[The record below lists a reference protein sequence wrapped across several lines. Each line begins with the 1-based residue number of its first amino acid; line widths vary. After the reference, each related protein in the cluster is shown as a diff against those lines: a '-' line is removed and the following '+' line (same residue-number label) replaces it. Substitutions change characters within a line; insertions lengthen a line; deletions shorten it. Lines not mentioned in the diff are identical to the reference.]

1 MAEHALRYGRFA
13 SALNTY
19 GYVVWA
25 HDQRGHGQNPTPPVG
40 LGHFADRDGWR
51 ALVNDAASVSK
62 QIGEAYPRIP
72 LFLFGHSMGS
82 FAAQS
87 LMAANGEDY
96 RGVVLAGSDGPRGA
110 SEAAIRALARL
121 QCIVLGGRA
130 PGMWL
135 DSLVFGAYN
144 RQFRPNRTRFDWL
157 SRDDMEVDKY
167 VADKLCGFPLS
178 AQSWSDFLIGKAQ
191 LVTNEHV
198 DRIPKSLP
206 IFIIGGYS
214 DPVGANA
221 AGLEKLRRLYE
232 GRGLMCV
239 QHRFYGNAR
248 HELLTEI
255 NREEVTQDIIQWL
268 DTTSR

>member
-1 MAEHALRYGRFA
+1 MGNQSVQHSGSQCEIHRRRQRSGLPPSDEEALRSPASLGLVGSLLLPLYPLRNWAEHAGTGF
-13 SALNTY
+13 LN
-19 GYVVWA
+19 GIRKLDLCVMA
-25 HDQRGHGQNPTPPVG
+25 G
-40 LGHFADRDGWR
+40 
-51 ALVNDAASVSK
+51 DAK
-62 QIGEAYPRIP
+62 
-72 LFLFGHSMGS
+72 
-82 FAAQS
+82 
-87 LMAANGEDY
+87 
-96 RGVVLAGSDGPRGA
+96 
-110 SEAAIRALARL
+110 RL
-121 QCIVLGGRA
+121 
-130 PGMWL
+130 P
-135 DSLVFGAYN
+135 D
-144 RQFRPNRTRFDWL
+144 
-157 SRDDMEVDKY
+157 
-167 VADKLCGFPLS
+167 FPLS

-255 NREEVTQDIIQWL
+255 NREKVTQDIIQWL